1 MVDNSYGNGKKSNN
15 GGGLENIKPMLK
27 LTSKIKK
34 NTSNL
39 ACSLH
44 AKKKELQDE
53 WDKSQFLAAD
63 WRWGVT
69 CDAPCRENKKKTS
82 LKAIAACIA
91 FRAQQVVEARVKPT
105 FQEHEEF

>member
-53 WDKSQFLAAD
+53 
-63 WRWGVT
+63 
-69 CDAPCRENKKKTS
+69 
-82 LKAIAACIA
+82 
-91 FRAQQVVEARVKPT
+91 
-105 FQEHEEF
+105 